1 MEQHTRLQ
9 SIDCDSVKRFSFD
22 GVDTLGR
29 VAHAHDADTVTII
42 FEWHDQLIKLNAR
55 LAGIDAPELN
65 SKVLAESEACRA
77 GTQALRDLIQ
87 DKVVRV
93 ELANFDK
100 FGRPL
105 AILHTLKPLGDGSMS
120 VNDWLIKQG
129 YARRYMGDK
138 KAAWTNQELT
148 APIVATKKKRKPRKR
163 VVCS

>member
-1 MEQHTRLQ
+1 MELHTRLQ
-9 SIDCDSVKRFSFD
+9 SIDCDSVNRFSFD

-42 FEWHDQLIKLNAR
+42 FEWRGQLIKLNTR

-65 SKVLAESEACRA
+65 SKVLAESEACRV

-93 ELANFDK
+93 KLANFDK

-105 AILHTLKPLGDGSMS
+105 AILYTMEPLGDGDMS
-120 VNDWLIKQG
+120 VNDWLIKLG

-138 KAAWTNQELT
+138 KAAWASQDLT
-148 APIVATKKKRKPRKR
+148 VPIVATKKPRRKR
-163 VVCS
+163 VTCI